1 MKYAITGATGN
12 LGGQIIEQMLK
23 LAEPA
28 ELIALVHTPA
38 KAQVL
43 VEQGIAVRPAD
54 YLNVASMTQALIG
67 VDVLVYVP
75 SKTYDV
81 VQRVTE
87 LQNTLQ
93 AMKLAH
99 VDEIVFMSFFA
110 DQENN
115 PFVMSPYYGFA
126 PRALAASSLKY
137 TVAKNSL
144 YADPLVPYLPEL
156 IERQNVIYPV
166 GNQKM
171 AFISLEESAEAFAN
185 LAVKPQLRN
194 HGETYL
200 LSQKKAYTMI
210 ELAAI
215 MSEVTGK
222 PIGYQPVTLQ
232 EFADIYESD
241 GDGSEL
247 SSMYAG
253 GAKGLL
259 SEVSNDF
266 EKITGHQ
273 PSTMK
278 DFLYQN
284 YRK

>member
-1 MKYAITGATGN
+1 
-12 LGGQIIEQMLK
+12 MLK

-110 DQENN
+110 DQ
-115 PFVMSPYYGFA
+115 
-126 PRALAASSLKY
+126 
-137 TVAKNSL
+137 
-144 YADPLVPYLPEL
+144 
-156 IERQNVIYPV
+156 
-166 GNQKM
+166 
-171 AFISLEESAEAFAN
+171 
-185 LAVKPQLRN
+185 
-194 HGETYL
+194 
-200 LSQKKAYTMI
+200 
-210 ELAAI
+210 
-215 MSEVTGK
+215 
-222 PIGYQPVTLQ
+222 
-232 EFADIYESD
+232 
-241 GDGSEL
+241 
-247 SSMYAG
+247 
-253 GAKGLL
+253 
-259 SEVSNDF
+259 
-266 EKITGHQ
+266 
-273 PSTMK
+273 
-278 DFLYQN
+278 
-284 YRK
+284 